1 MGESQI
7 AGQRCRALFEL
18 RTVRRLK
25 KKSLCL
31 VYFTLPIRYGSRLP
45 MSNLSYAYVL
55 CKICSED
62 YYFRPNS

>member
-1 MGESQI
+1 MGESQT

-25 KKSLCL
+25 KKEFMFSLL
-31 VYFTLPIRYGSRLP
+31 YLSGTAVP